1 MNFEDAAR
9 EAYASARNDVV
20 ILDTLEFRHPDFV
33 DENDQPTALRF
44 VRDHADLVA
53 TLEATA
59 PLQAGQA
66 VTFLACGFELDL
78 PSVESAA
85 APQLSIVVDNIGAQ
99 ITRHLDAAAY
109 SDTPIMVTYRAY
121 ADTDTSAPQNSPVL
135 TLELSSCQAVGG
147 RITATAQL
155 GDVVNKGFPGRDYDA
170 LRFPGLVL

>member
-1 MNFEDAAR
+1 MNFEEAAR
-9 EAYASARNDVV
+9 EAYASASNTAV
-20 ILDTLEFRHPDFV
+20 ILETLEFRHPDFV

-44 VRDHADLVA
+44 VRDHTDLVA
-53 TLEATA
+53 TLEAGA

-66 VTFLACGFELDL
+66 VTFLACGFDLDL

-109 SDTPIMVTYRAY
+109 SDVPIEVSFRAY
-121 ADTDTSAPQNSPVL
+121 ADTDTSAPQNTPVL
-135 TLELSSCQAVGG
+135 TLELISCNASGG

-155 GDVVNKGFPGRDYDA
+155 GDVVNKTYPGRDYDA